1 MLLKVLLPI
10 QFLGPSPN
18 GKNVYGGILFLFSS
32 ENRSGS
38 YFSGSGKYSGSK
50 CSPATGIKME
60 TSSSKVNPVSSKV
73 YFFAVFRFKKV
84 VKGYFLSVSK
94 IIFMRQEVISCELTV
109 DNHVQVLHFVDGVI
123 SEVPMFSKS
132 FLYFLSQSILNG
144 WVQGQL
150 IQSERDRQRSGVVS
164 GREKRQSLSR
174 HLDVI

>member
-1 MLLKVLLPI
+1 MLLKVIVPI
-10 QFLGPSPN
+10 QLLGPSPN
-18 GKNVYGGILFLFSS
+18 GKYVYGCILFLFSS

-50 CSPATGIKME
+50 CNPATGIKMA

-73 YFFAVFRFKKV
+73 YLLADFRFKKLV
-84 VKGYFLSVSK
+84 NGYFLNVSK
-94 IIFMRQEVISCELTV
+94 IICLGQEVRSGKLTV

-150 IQSERDRQRSGVVS
+150 IQSERDCQRSGVVS
-164 GREKRQSLSR
+164 GREERQSLSR

>member
-1 MLLKVLLPI
+1 
-10 QFLGPSPN
+10 
-18 GKNVYGGILFLFSS
+18 
-32 ENRSGS
+32 
-38 YFSGSGKYSGSK
+38 
-50 CSPATGIKME
+50 
-60 TSSSKVNPVSSKV
+60 
-73 YFFAVFRFKKV
+73 
-84 VKGYFLSVSK
+84 
-94 IIFMRQEVISCELTV
+94 MRQEVISCELTV